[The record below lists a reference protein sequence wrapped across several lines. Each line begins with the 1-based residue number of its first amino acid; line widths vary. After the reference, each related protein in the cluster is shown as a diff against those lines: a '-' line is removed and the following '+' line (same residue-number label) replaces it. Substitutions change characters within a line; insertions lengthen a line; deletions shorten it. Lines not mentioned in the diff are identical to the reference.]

1 MKQLVFSTGRL
12 RLLSPTECVK
22 DRLAAYYHW
31 EDRQCLE
38 QAAMVAAENQ
48 IDLDE
53 IERWSASEGMS
64 AEFRKISKIL
74 TGEVPTI

>member
-22 DRLAAYYHW
+22 DRLAAYYRW